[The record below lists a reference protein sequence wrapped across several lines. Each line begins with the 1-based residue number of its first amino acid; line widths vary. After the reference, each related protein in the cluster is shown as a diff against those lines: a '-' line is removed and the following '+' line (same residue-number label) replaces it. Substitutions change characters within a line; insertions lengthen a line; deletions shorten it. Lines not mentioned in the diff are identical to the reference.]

1 MSQRGGLVFAP
12 DRVAVVGTGAVARAA
27 APVRQDSAASGAAV
41 SGVAVRVAT
50 AAALLVV
57 WSLTYLCRQPAV
69 EGAAFS
75 PFGNFALEGMLL
87 AATWLGALATL
98 CLATLSGHV
107 VFREPGE

>member
-1 MSQRGGLVFAP
+1 MAVRMAQRGSLVLAP
-12 DRVAVVGTGAVARAA
+12 ELAPERVAAVGTGAA
-27 APVRQDSAASGAAV
+27 APVRQDSSASGAAV
-41 SGVAVRVAT
+41 KVAA

-57 WSLTYLCRQPAV
+57 WSLTYLGRQPAV

-75 PFGNFALEGMLL
+75 PFGNYALEGMLL
-87 AATWLGALATL
+87 AVTWLGALATL

>member
-1 MSQRGGLVFAP
+1 MAQRSSLVFAP
-12 DRVAVVGTGAVARAA
+12 ERVAAVSTGAAARAA
-27 APVRQDSAASGAAV
+27 ALVREDRAASGAAV
-41 SGVAVRVAT
+41 RVAA

-75 PFGNFALEGMLL
+75 PFGNYALEGMLL

>member
-1 MSQRGGLVFAP
+1 MAQRSRLVFAP
-12 DRVAVVGTGAVARAA
+12 ERVAVVDNHAAARAA
-27 APVRQDSAASGAAV
+27 APASEDSAASGAV
-41 SGVAVRVAT
+41 VKVAA

-57 WSLTYLCRQPAV
+57 WSLTYLGRQPAV

-75 PFGNFALEGMLL
+75 PFGNYALEGMLL
-87 AATWLGALATL
+87 AVTWLGALATL